1 MQLDTAKKI
10 TKTNLLKEEGFG
22 NKNDF
27 IEKKNENFLFQQ
39 KKNPN
44 FSKKNFQDSFL
55 LLYLY
60 YPNIEAKASVFHTSY
75 WLTEQLNKKFKKNSG
90 SSGYEITEY
99 ALFNKVYSISCRE
112 SQG

>member
-1 MQLDTAKKI
+1 M
-10 TKTNLLKEEGFG
+10 KEEGFG

-27 IEKKNENFLFQQ
+27 FLLKRRMRIFFFNRKKTPTSQ
-39 KKNPN
+39 KKY
-44 FSKKNFQDSFL
+44 FQDSFL